1 MFEHMNNIPLLDHD
15 SKIPLHQQAEDQL
28 RKLISDN
35 HFRVGDAFPKE
46 TDLAKRWGISRN
58 TLRQAIA
65 NLVRDGLLERKKRSG
80 TTVRKKKITTDLANW
95 LSFSHEME
103 DKGTPF
109 KDIKHAVN
117 IVKADKETEERLA
130 IAPGTKVVSLERIRS
145 TGRSPMVYFRSYFHP
160 RVGLTGSE
168 NFKKPLYE
176 LLDEEFHVVPVYS
189 QEEIRA
195 IAATEKIAAWLKIEP
210 GAPVLERKRL
220 VLDAG
225 RKPIEFNICYYRSD
239 AFTYSIEIKRP
250 I

>member
-1 MFEHMNNIPLLDHD
+1 MNNIPLLDHD
-15 SKIPLHQQAEDQL
+15 SKIPLHQQAEEQL
-28 RKLISDN
+28 RKLIRDN
-35 HFRVGDAFPKE
+35 HFRVGDTFPKE

-65 NLVRDGLLERKKRSG
+65 NLVKDGLLERKKRSG

-109 KDIKHAVN
+109 KDLRNEVTT
-117 IVKADKETEERLA
+117 VKASKQVASQLQIT
-130 IAPGTKVVSLERIRS
+130 PGTTVVCLERTRS
-145 TGRSPMVYFRSYFHP
+145 TGRNPMVYFESYFHP
-160 RVGLTGSE
+160 RIGLTGNE
-168 NFKKPLYE
+168 NFKRPLYE
-176 LLDEEFHVVPVYS
+176 LLDEEFHTVPVYS

-195 IAATEKIAAWLKIEP
+195 IAATDHIAALLKITA

-239 AFTYSIEIKRP
+239 WFTYSIEIKRP
-250 I
+250 L